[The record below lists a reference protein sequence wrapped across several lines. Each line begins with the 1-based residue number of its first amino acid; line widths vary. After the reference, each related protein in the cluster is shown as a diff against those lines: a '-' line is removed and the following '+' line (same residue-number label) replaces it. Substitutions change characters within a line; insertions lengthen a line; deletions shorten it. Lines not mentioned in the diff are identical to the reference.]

1 MNIRRAARSRFT
13 RKRNELLKSISDKRG
28 IEVVEINYSQLTFS
42 AILKGKHDIDVMY
55 LTDEETEAAD
65 VWITKLQDLF
75 AEATELK
82 LKYVNDV
89 TATESRERAEAN
101 REESIRNERVQ
112 RQRTMEQALVK
123 RETARAIFDTLYGST
138 VHSLEAEKIAVSLM
152 KKLQNQLDD
161 SFTECK
167 RSHDKLLELLDR
179 QSAET
184 EIKWI
189 AVIQRQYNALIE
201 KIET

>member
-28 IEVVEINYSQLTFS
+28 IEVVEINYSQLTEAW
-42 AILKGKHDIDVMY
+42 AILEGKHDIYVMY

-89 TATESRERAEAN
+89 TATKSRARAEAN
-101 REESIRNERVQ
+101 REELIRNERAQ

-123 RETARAIFDTLYGST
+123 RETARAIFDTFYGST
-138 VHSLEAEKIAVSLM
+138 AHSLEAEKIAVSLM
-152 KKLQNQLDD
+152 KKLHNQLDD

-184 EIKWI
+184 
-189 AVIQRQYNALIE
+189 AL
-201 KIET
+201 THSPPPV